1 MTNFYKPNH
10 IIQNAPKTLDELIN
24 ITDDTEKAVG
34 ESFLIPHKTVYIKS
48 GIKDYEVP
56 KVFDILIGFV
66 AKEDINF
73 IMTIAGIRIRHSMKA
88 GEFHLALDNKSVL
101 PMEALPLQMAL
112 IHHTNSK
119 SIVCV
124 GALIGSPD
132 IRIGIAHRPIYLEG
146 ENQNYLVQNGT
157 FKTIE
162 KDHPRE
168 FIY

>member
-1 MTNFYKPNH
+1 MSQYYKPNH
-10 IIQNAPKTLDELIN
+10 IIHAAPKTLEELAIV
-24 ITDDTEKAVG
+24 TDNTEKAVG
-34 ESFLIPHKTVYIKS
+34 ESFLFPHKTVYIKS
-48 GIKDYEVP
+48 SIKDYEVP

-73 IMTIAGIRIRHSMKA
+73 IMTINGIQIHHAMKA
-88 GEFHLALDNKSVL
+88 GTFHLALDNKSVL

-146 ENQNYLVQNGT
+146 TEHDYLVHNGT

-162 KDHPRE
+162 KHISRA

>member
-1 MTNFYKPNH
+1 MSNFYKPDH
-10 IIQNAPKTLDELIN
+10 IIHAAPKTLELLAN

-34 ESFLIPHKTVYIKS
+34 ESFLVPHKTVYIKS

-66 AKEDINF
+66 AREDIDF

-101 PMEALPLQMAL
+101 PMEALPLQMVL

-119 SIVCV
+119 SIICV

-146 ENQNYLVQNGT
+146 TEHNYLVHNGT
-157 FKTIE
+157 FKAYSKHE
-162 KDHPRE
+162 KHS
-168 FIY
+168 FVY

>member
-1 MTNFYKPNH
+1 MTNFYKPTH
-10 IIQNAPKTLDELIN
+10 IIRNAPKTLEELAN
-24 ITDDTEKAVG
+24 VTDNTEKAVG
-34 ESFLIPHKTVYIKS
+34 ESFLFPHKTVYIKS

-66 AKEDINF
+66 AKEDIKF
-73 IMTIAGIRIRHSMKA
+73 IMTIAGIQIHHSMKA
-88 GEFHLALDNKSVL
+88 GDFHLALDNKSVL
-101 PMEALPLQMAL
+101 PMETIPLQMAF

-119 SIVCV
+119 SIICV

-146 ENQNYLVQNGT
+146 TEHDYLVRNGT
-157 FKTIE
+157 FETIE
-162 KDHPRE
+162 KRQKPQ

>member
-10 IIQNAPKTLDELIN
+10 IIDNAPKTLELLVN
-24 ITDDTEKAVG
+24 ITDDTEKAIG
-34 ESFLIPHKTVYIKS
+34 ESFLLPQKTVYIKS

-66 AKEDINF
+66 AKEDISF
-73 IMTIAGIRIRHSMKA
+73 IMTIAGIQIRHNMKA
-88 GEFHLALDNKSVL
+88 GDFHLAIDNKSVL
-101 PMEALPLQMAL
+101 PMDALPLQMAL
-112 IHHTNSK
+112 IYHTNSK

-146 ENQNYLVQNGT
+146 SNVDYIVHNGT
-157 FKTIE
+157 FKAVAKDE
-162 KDHPRE
+162 KHN
-168 FIY
+168 FTY

>member
-10 IIQNAPKTLDELIN
+10 IIHAAPKTLEELAN
-24 ITDDTEKAVG
+24 ITDNTEQAVG

-66 AKEDINF
+66 AKEDIDF
-73 IMTIAGIRIRHSMKA
+73 IMSIAGIQIRHSMKA

-112 IHHTNSK
+112 IYHTNSK

-146 ENQNYLVQNGT
+146 EDQNYLVHNGT
-157 FKTIE
+157 FKRLE
-162 KDHPRE
+162 KQQAPV